1 MGPEPIGHA
10 VAGWPE
16 SRSVSEFAR
25 REWCVEVRDVFVAPQ
40 RRRMGVATELME
52 AAEVAAAAYG
62 VPKVGLMTGLD
73 DDYAATRELY
83 ARLGYE
89 DIGRGPFISSAA
101 LVDER
106 DGRIVFL
113 GVLTYLTKTLS

>member
-1 MGPEPIGHA
+1 MGRDPVGHA
-10 VAGWPE
+10 VVEWPE
-16 SRSVSEFAR
+16 SRSASEFAR
-25 REWCVEVRDVFVAPQ
+25 REWCVEVRDVFVAPR

-52 AAEVAAAAYG
+52 AAEAAAAAYG

-73 DDYAATRELY
+73 DDYAAARELY

-101 LVDER
+101 LVGEEGER
-106 DGRIVFL
+106 LLFS
-113 GVLTYLTKTLS
+113 GVLTYLAKTRG